1 MPLFKTQ
8 IFQIAT
14 ILLTSLLSIACSNN
28 NRHSFPKHLL
38 GESGSEFDVHLSE
51 EEQLRYL
58 EITDSFYNLLLDKGI
73 SDDSSFSRFYE
84 PRLIT
89 KDSIL
94 PRFKC
99 SYDDSNITILTF
111 AINGFY
117 LSRKE
122 IMFNKPIDS
131 NGEMLFYN
139 IYDEECNDCLI
150 PYVFFQETKKICDI
164 KTAYKEN
171 TISQSI
177 FTMNK
182 GSDNNSYYVFNTSL
196 FLISPLRKD
205 YFVNLPS
212 LVIHKDT
219 NQSLLIQELQDIKDS
234 FYEKEIVAKEF
245 INDKHFRE
253 SYVGNKF
260 NYYCIK
266 LDKTS
271 VHIDYFRSF
280 RSGFTLY
287 FISIN
292 DIKIDTYS
300 SLNDPIIHRYYFGE
314 NEISTPSVVE
324 PVVQIDNDISFLS
337 ESYKKGLFT
346 DLMAED
352 LFNAYPNGIIDE
364 DSYKVEIENKTLEI
378 VALHNDI
385 IYL

>member
-139 IYDEECNDCLI
+139 IY
-150 PYVFFQETKKICDI
+150 VRF
-164 KTAYKEN
+164 
-171 TISQSI
+171 
-177 FTMNK
+177 
-182 GSDNNSYYVFNTSL
+182 
-196 FLISPLRKD
+196 
-205 YFVNLPS
+205 
-212 LVIHKDT
+212 
-219 NQSLLIQELQDIKDS
+219 
-234 FYEKEIVAKEF
+234 
-245 INDKHFRE
+245 
-253 SYVGNKF
+253 
-260 NYYCIK
+260 CI
-266 LDKTS
+266 
-271 VHIDYFRSF
+271 I
-280 RSGFTLY
+280 
-287 FISIN
+287 
-292 DIKIDTYS
+292 
-300 SLNDPIIHRYYFGE
+300 YYFA
-314 NEISTPSVVE
+314 T
-324 PVVQIDNDISFLS
+324 
-337 ESYKKGLFT
+337 
-346 DLMAED
+346 
-352 LFNAYPNGIIDE
+352 
-364 DSYKVEIENKTLEI
+364 
-378 VALHNDI
+378 
-385 IYL
+385 